1 MVDLSAH
8 AFLYV
13 NRRNMRADYHAH
25 GLNECAFNIISA
37 MRSCL
42 FFCWST
48 LSIFSYFFHFPYCSF
63 PYFVRSFLSQS
74 GRPVASFKQ
83 HSAPI
88 ASVEWS
94 PIDSSVFAASG
105 ADDVISQWDLSVE
118 SCDMG
123 EQADSLKK
131 LPPQLLFLHQG
142 QTEVKE
148 LHWHP
153 QIQGT
158 LISTALSGFNIFRT
172 ISV

>member
-1 MVDLSAH
+1 MKYESADCNH
-8 AFLYV
+8 A
-13 NRRNMRADYHAH
+13 N
-25 GLNECAFNIISA
+25 GLNYCALNILSKVYLLVFLLLHILQFPDFPL
-37 MRSCL
+37 CL
-42 FFCWST
+42 
-48 LSIFSYFFHFPYCSF
+48 
-63 PYFVRSFLSQS
+63 LSQS
-74 GRPVASFKQ
+74 GHPVATFKQ

-88 ASVEWS
+88 TSVEWS

-105 ADDVISQWDLSVE
+105 ADDVVSQWDLSVE

-123 EQADSLKK
+123 EQADGLKK

-153 QIQGT
+153 QIHGT
-158 LISTALSGFNIFRT
+158 LISTALSGFNVFRT

>member
-1 MVDLSAH
+1 MLNPIQGCTLGKYSKHLNRLLDL
-8 AFLYV
+8 FILV
-13 NRRNMRADYHAH
+13 
-25 GLNECAFNIISA
+25 
-37 MRSCL
+37 
-42 FFCWST
+42 
-48 LSIFSYFFHFPYCSF
+48 FS
-63 PYFVRSFLSQS
+63 QT

-88 ASVEWS
+88 TSVEWN
-94 PIDSSVFAASG
+94 PVDSSVFAASG
-105 ADDVISQWDLSVE
+105 ADDVVSQWDLSVE
-118 SCDMG
+118 SCDAG
-123 EQADSLKK
+123 EQADGLQK

-153 QIQGT
+153 QIPGT

>member
-1 MVDLSAH
+1 MRTFIV
-8 AFLYV
+8 LYFPFS
-13 NRRNMRADYHAH
+13 
-25 GLNECAFNIISA
+25 LISHLLC
-37 MRSCL
+37 SL
-42 FFCWST
+42 
-48 LSIFSYFFHFPYCSF
+48 SYFCPLF
-63 PYFVRSFLSQS
+63 QS
-74 GRPVASFKQ
+74 GHPVASFKQ

-88 ASVEWS
+88 TSVEWS

-118 SCDMG
+118 SCDIS
-123 EQADSLKK
+123 EQAESLKK

-142 QTEVKE
+142 QKEVKE

-158 LISTALSGFNIFRT
+158 LISTALSGFNVFRT

>member
-1 MVDLSAH
+1 MFYLVV
-8 AFLYV
+8 F
-13 NRRNMRADYHAH
+13 
-25 GLNECAFNIISA
+25 I
-37 MRSCL
+37 
-42 FFCWST
+42 FFY
-48 LSIFSYFFHFPYCSF
+48 LLIYFFP
-63 PYFVRSFLSQS
+63 PSQS

-83 HSAPI
+83 HSAPVT
-88 ASVEWS
+88 SVQWS
-94 PIDSSVFAASG
+94 PVDSSVFAASG

-123 EQADSLKK
+123 GQAEGVKQ

-142 QTEVKE
+142 QKEVKE

-153 QIQGT
+153 QIPGV